1 MTAERPTPKALQ
13 AMRLIRL
20 TLHLMWGL
28 IMTGLIFP
36 CVGIPRRDQ
45 LKQIWARQA
54 LAILAIQVDARFG
67 HCTPGSLYIANHIS
81 WIDILALN
89 AARPVAFVSK
99 AEVRTWPVIGWLA
112 EKGDTVFLRR
122 GSRGHA
128 RVVNAEID
136 ARLRQGRDVAVFPE
150 GTTTEGTHL
159 LHFHAA
165 LLQPAIESE
174 RPIQPVALSYHDMRG
189 ARSLAPA
196 YVGDTSFMNCLRAV
210 LATPALRVQL
220 VALAPFPAKS
230 MARRELAAA
239 ARAAIALSLGFPP
252 EHTVPETTPGPPA

>member
-89 AARPVAFVSK
+89 AARPMAFASK

-128 RVVNAEID
+128 RVVNAESE
-136 ARLRQGRDVAVFPE
+136 ARLRQGRHVAVFPE
-150 GTTTEGTHL
+150 GTTT
-159 LHFHAA
+159 
-165 LLQPAIESE
+165 
-174 RPIQPVALSYHDMRG
+174 
-189 ARSLAPA
+189 
-196 YVGDTSFMNCLRAV
+196 
-210 LATPALRVQL
+210 
-220 VALAPFPAKS
+220 
-230 MARRELAAA
+230 
-239 ARAAIALSLGFPP
+239 
-252 EHTVPETTPGPPA
+252 